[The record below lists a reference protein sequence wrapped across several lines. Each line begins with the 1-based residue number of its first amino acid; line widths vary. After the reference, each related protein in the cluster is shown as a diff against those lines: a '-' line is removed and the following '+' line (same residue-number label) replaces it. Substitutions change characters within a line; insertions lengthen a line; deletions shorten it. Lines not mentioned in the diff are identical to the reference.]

1 MSVTIPKYKPNFMR
15 LNKKR
20 GNYRLKTFYI
30 SHSDNNLA
38 INTVSDDSTPE
49 QKKRP
54 VGAMATILRRY

>member
-1 MSVTIPKYKPNFMR
+1 MKIWYVESSEYEDVPPLPPRGDGPVYKYEKGTP
-15 LNKKR
+15 
-20 GNYRLKTFYI
+20 I
-30 SHSDNNLA
+30 